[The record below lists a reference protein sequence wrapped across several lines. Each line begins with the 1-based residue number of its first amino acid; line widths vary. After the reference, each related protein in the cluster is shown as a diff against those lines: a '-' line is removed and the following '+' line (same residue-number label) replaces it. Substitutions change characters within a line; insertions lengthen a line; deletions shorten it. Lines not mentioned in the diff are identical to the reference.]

1 MARHKWTFEDKYLA
15 VLLYGLGVISER
27 DIAKWCIDNGLD
39 IIKRGISID
48 SLYLEIQAVK
58 FLDTGKGF
66 DAASALLEDAYR
78 KHKFTPI
85 DELKRI
91 AM

>member
-1 MARHKWTFEDKYLA
+1 MINALIGTKLNQT
-15 VLLYGLGVISER
+15 
-27 DIAKWCIDNGLD
+27 
-39 IIKRGISID
+39 
-48 SLYLEIQAVK
+48 QK